1 LLQTTNLPDTNTE
14 VSMRL
19 LLSNA
24 FLSIVSNPLDAST
37 LTVRASRAGDI
48 ETVFGRGFEVV
59 TLPGHVYPFRAF
71 IPRRIV
77 ADTIAANIFHIN
89 YRKFRDAVVDA
100 PLYDAAR
107 PHATDSA
114 RRDSRGHANLAT
126 FAPAANRNPV
136 WNEHSPSMQSIF
148 PVYSTVAISD

>member
-1 LLQTTNLPDTNTE
+1 
-14 VSMRL
+14 MRL

-77 ADTIAANIFHIN
+77 ADTIAVSVFHIN

-100 PLYDAAR
+100 PLYDAY
-107 PHATDSA
+107 TKVCDVMEDLKDSSQ
-114 RRDSRGHANLAT
+114 RDS
-126 FAPAANRNPV
+126 PPRNGFR
-136 WNEHSPSMQSIF
+136 SP
-148 PVYSTVAISD
+148 

>member
-1 LLQTTNLPDTNTE
+1 
-14 VSMRL
+14 MRL

-100 PLYDAAR
+100 PLYDAYTKVCDAMEDLK
-107 PHATDSA
+107 DSPQ
-114 RRDSRGHANLAT
+114 RGS
-126 FAPAANRNPV
+126 PPRNGFR
-136 WNEHSPSMQSIF
+136 SP
-148 PVYSTVAISD
+148 